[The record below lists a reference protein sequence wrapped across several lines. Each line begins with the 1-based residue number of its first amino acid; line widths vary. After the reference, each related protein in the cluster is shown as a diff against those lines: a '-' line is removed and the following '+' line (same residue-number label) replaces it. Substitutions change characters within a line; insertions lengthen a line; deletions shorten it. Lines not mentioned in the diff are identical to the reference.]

1 MLFFYKKAFY
11 SLFVIE
17 NCFYYLRMRDVWY
30 RVFCV
35 VKIRTM
41 NVNEII
47 DRYYPLDNELK
58 QIYMIH
64 ACKVRDFA
72 LEMAR
77 KHHEL
82 NLDLQFI
89 EEASMLH
96 DLGIFLTDAPGIHC
110 HGKAQYLCHG
120 YLGAEILRSLGYER
134 HARVCER
141 HTGTGLKKEQILLN
155 EWDIPAKDFLPETL
169 EEQLIC
175 FADKFF
181 SKTKYLHTP
190 RALEQVIESM
200 RKISE
205 ESVEKI
211 RYWAEIFM

>member
-1 MLFFYKKAFY
+1 M
-11 SLFVIE
+11 
-17 NCFYYLRMRDVWY
+17 DV
-30 RVFCV
+30 
-35 VKIRTM
+35 
-41 NVNEII
+41 NGII
-47 DRYYPLDNELK
+47 DKYYPLDNELK
-58 QIYMIH
+58 NIYMVH
-64 ACKVRDFA
+64 ARKVSDFA

-77 KHHEL
+77 NHPEL
-82 NLDLQFI
+82 DMDLQFI
-89 EEASMLH
+89 EEAAMLH

-110 HGKAQYLCHG
+110 YGKAQYLCHG

-141 HTGTGLKKEQILLN
+141 HTGTGLRKEQILAN
-155 EWDIPAKDFLPETL
+155 GWDIPAMDLMPETL

-190 RALEQVIESM
+190 RTFEQVVESM

-205 ESVEKI
+205 ESVEKVKE
-211 RYWAEIFM
+211 WSKIFL